1 MSANLLEKIS
11 IDTFTAILVKCGA
24 ERGKRGGVLGA
35 QRALNLH
42 VAIKDI
48 TLKLSKGYF
57 EYFELW
63 QIPMK
68 QKLGKVCKT
77 QINTV
82 SQVSYLEIVF

>member
-24 ERGKRGGVLGA
+24 ERGKRGVLRA

-57 EYFELW
+57 EYFEL
-63 QIPMK
+63 
-68 QKLGKVCKT
+68 
-77 QINTV
+77 
-82 SQVSYLEIVF
+82 